1 MLQTK
6 VRATKNYLSSSRELT
21 PASFLPCNRTVP
33 AGVQEEM
40 PPLLQDFRFGIRML
54 LRNWSFTATAIVALA
69 LGIGATSAIFSVIY
83 GVLLKPLPYWDPE
96 QLVRVYENNPVE
108 GFQMIPLSPAD
119 FLDYRKQNGV
129 FQDIATYVRQDQQY
143 GGEHP
148 ERLIGMR
155 VSHGF
160 FRLFGV
166 EPMLGR
172 EFTQQEES
180 TSGAVEVAII
190 SYDVWN
196 RLFGRDPQVIGRTIR
211 LSDSPIRI
219 VGVMPAGFEHVSGG
233 APLPRGES
241 VGVWLPFNRL
251 GSPQGLPRVFRYCK
265 TVARLKPGIT
275 IEQAQAAMNVIAHQ
289 LEAQYPDD
297 KNWRIQLE
305 PLHDDLVGHA
315 RPVLLILAGVVAFV
329 LLIACVNV
337 ANLLLARATAR
348 EREMAVRAAV
358 GATRARLVRQLLT
371 ESMLLATVG
380 GLLGLLLAY
389 WGVRALVALGPE
401 QVPRLQS
408 ISLDVHVILITAGTS
423 LLAGFLFGLVPALAA
438 SPHPGQAPAATHP
451 HGVFVVAEVALSF
464 VLLIGA
470 GLLLRSFVAIG
481 RVDPGFHP
489 QGVLTMSTALS
500 YPKLVGARRYVAFYE
515 RFVENLAHLR
525 GVTSAGAASHLPW
538 TGGNDTALFSIEGRP
553 KPADLSM
560 HAQFAFVSP
569 DYLKATGVPLLA
581 GRWLTTSD
589 HFDAPK
595 VLLINKTF
603 ALQYWPTVEASLGHR
618 ISVLSNDNIVGSP
631 ITIVGV
637 VGDVKDSPT
646 DPYAEATFYQPFL
659 QNPSF
664 SNYVALRTTVD
675 PATLIPA
682 AREVARQMGND
693 LSIQDVRPMED
704 VVAGAV
710 ATQRFALQMVGL
722 FAVVAL
728 VLALTG
734 IYGAMSYAAGRRAR
748 EIAIRI
754 ALGAKPSDTLLL
766 LLGHGARLTLAGLF
780 AGIAAAAA
788 LTRVLTGMLYQVS
801 ATDPPT
807 FAAVALLLAAVAMA
821 ACLVPAKKVLNIDPM
836 QLLRHE

>member
-1 MLQTK
+1 ML
-6 VRATKNYLSSSRELT
+6 
-21 PASFLPCNRTVP
+21 
-33 AGVQEEM
+33 
-40 PPLLQDFRFGIRML
+40 PLLQDLRFGIRLL

-69 LGIGATSAIFSVIY
+69 LGIGATSAILSVIY
-83 GVLLKPLPYWDPE
+83 GVLLKPLPYRDPE
-96 QLVRVYENNPVE
+96 RLVRVYENNPVE
-108 GFQMIPLSPAD
+108 GFQMFPLSPAD
-119 FLDYRKQNGV
+119 FLDYRKENSV
-129 FQDIATYVRQDQQY
+129 FQAIATYVRQDQQY
-143 GGEHP
+143 GGDHP

-180 TSGAVEVAII
+180 TSGAVEVAIV
-190 SYDVWN
+190 SYDVWT
-196 RLFGRDPQVIGRTIR
+196 RLLGRDPQVIGRTIR
-211 LSDSPIRI
+211 LSDSPTRI

-265 TVARLKPGIT
+265 TVARLKTGVG

-297 KNWRIQLE
+297 ENWRIQLQ
-305 PLHDDLVGHA
+305 PLHDDLVGHS
-315 RPVLLILAGVVAFV
+315 RPVLLILAGVVGFV

-337 ANLLLARATAR
+337 ANLLLARATVR
-348 EREMAVRAAV
+348 EREMSIRAAV
-358 GATRARLVRQLLT
+358 GATRARLVQQLLT
-371 ESMLLATVG
+371 ESMLLSAVG
-380 GLLGLLLAY
+380 GALGLLLAY
-389 WGVRALVALGPE
+389 CGVCTLVALGPE

-408 ISLDVHVILITAGTS
+408 ISLDPHVILITAGTS
-423 LLAGFLFGLVPALAA
+423 LLAGLLFGLVPALAA
-438 SPHPGQAPAATHP
+438 SLHPGQASPAARP
-451 HGVFVVAEVALSF
+451 RGIFVVAEVALSF

-489 QGVLTMSTALS
+489 QGVLTMNTALS
-500 YPKLVGARRYVAFYE
+500 YPKLVGARRYAAFYE
-515 RFVENLAHLR
+515 RFVENLAHLP
-525 GVTSAGAASHLPW
+525 GVTAAGAASHLPW
-538 TGGNDTALFSIEGRP
+538 TGGNDVALFSIEGRP

-560 HAQFAFVSP
+560 HAEFVFVSP
-569 DYLKATGVPLLA
+569 DYLKAVGVPLLA
-581 GRWLTTSD
+581 GRWLAPSD
-589 HFDAPK
+589 HFDASK
-595 VLLINKTF
+595 VVLINKTF
-603 ALQYWPTVEASLGHR
+603 ALKYWPTVQAALGHC
-618 ISVLSNDNIVGSP
+618 ISVASDQSTVSTP
-631 ITIVGV
+631 MTIVGV

-646 DPYAEATFYQPFL
+646 DANAEATFYQPFL
-659 QNPSF
+659 QSPSF
-664 SNYVALRTTVD
+664 GNFVVLRTTPD
-675 PATLIPA
+675 PVTLIQA

-693 LSIQDVRPMED
+693 LSIQDIRPMEE
-704 VVAGAV
+704 VGAGAV
-710 ATQRFALQMVGL
+710 ATERFALQMVGL

-734 IYGAMSYAAGRRAR
+734 IYGVMSYAAGRRAR

-780 AGIAAAAA
+780 AGSAAAAA

-801 ATDPPT
+801 ATDPAT

-821 ACLVPAKKVLNIDPM
+821 ACLVPARKVLNIDPM
-836 QLLRHE
+836 QLLRHD

>member
-1 MLQTK
+1 
-6 VRATKNYLSSSRELT
+6 
-21 PASFLPCNRTVP
+21 
-33 AGVQEEM
+33 
-40 PPLLQDFRFGIRML
+40 ML

-83 GVLLKPLPYWDPE
+83 GVLLKPLPYRDPE

-108 GFQMIPLSPAD
+108 GFQMFPLSPAD
-119 FLDYRKQNGV
+119 FFDYRQQNGV
-129 FQDIATYVRQDQQY
+129 FQGIATYVRQDQQY
-143 GGEHP
+143 GGDHP

-155 VSHGF
+155 VSQGF

-172 EFTQQEES
+172 EFTPQDK
-180 TSGAVEVAII
+180 AILDVVVVMI

-196 RLFGRDPQVIGRTIR
+196 RLLQRDPHVIGKTIR
-211 LSDSPIRI
+211 LSDSPCRI
-219 VGVMPAGFEHVSGG
+219 IGVMPPGFEHVSGG
-233 APLPRGES
+233 APLPREEA

-251 GSPQGLPRVFRYCK
+251 GSPQGLPRAFRYCK
-265 TVARLKPGIT
+265 TVARLKPGVGIG
-275 IEQAQAAMNVIAHQ
+275 QAQAAMNVIAHQ
-289 LEAQYPDD
+289 LDAQYPDD

-337 ANLLLARATAR
+337 ANLLLARATVR
-348 EREMAVRAAV
+348 EREMAIRAAV
-358 GATRARLVRQLLT
+358 GATHARLVRQLLT
-371 ESMLLATVG
+371 ESVLLAAVG
-380 GLLGLLLAY
+380 GALGLLFAY

-401 QVPRLQS
+401 QVPRLRS
-408 ISLDVHVILITAGTS
+408 ISLDVHIILITAGTS
-423 LLAGFLFGLVPALAA
+423 LLAGLLFGLAPALAA
-438 SPHPGQAPAATHP
+438 SSQPGQAPAAARP
-451 HGVFVVAEVALSF
+451 RGIFVVAEVALSF

-470 GLLLRSFVAIG
+470 GLLLRSFVALG

-489 QGVLTMSTALS
+489 QGVLTMSTSLS
-500 YPKLVGARRYVAFYE
+500 VPKLVGARRYAAFYE

-525 GVTSAGAASHLPW
+525 GVTAAGAASHLPW
-538 TGGNDTALFSIEGRP
+538 TGGNDMALFSIEDRP
-553 KPADLSM
+553 RLTDLSM
-560 HAQFAFVSP
+560 HAEFAFVSP
-569 DYLKATGVPLLA
+569 DYLKAIGVPLLA

-595 VLLINKTF
+595 VLLINKAL
-603 ALQYWPTVEASLGHR
+603 ALQYWPTVEASLGRR

-637 VGDVKDSPT
+637 VGNVKDNPT
-646 DPYAEATFYQPFL
+646 DPYAEAAFFQPFL

-664 SNYVALRTTVD
+664 GNFVALRTTAGPV
-675 PATLIPA
+675 TLIPA

-693 LSIQDVRPMED
+693 ISIQDVRPMED
-704 VVAGAV
+704 VVAAAV

-734 IYGAMSYAAGRRAR
+734 IYGVMSYAASRRAR

-766 LLGHGARLTLAGLF
+766 LLGHGARLTVAGLA
-780 AGIAAAAA
+780 AGVAVAIA
-788 LTRVLTGMLYQVS
+788 LTRVLTGMLYRVS

-821 ACLVPAKKVLNIDPM
+821 ACLVPARTVLNTDPI
-836 QLLRHE
+836 QFLRHE